1 MEQIFFG
8 GWSSLVRTLIVGV
21 LTYVVLVVFLCI
33 SGNRTLCPGDRWFT
47 ECWVLLNLRNT
58 LVLSPAPHR

>member
-1 MEQIFFG
+1 MEID
-8 GWSSLVRTLIVGV
+8 LALIWAGLIAFAV
-21 LTYVVLVVFLCI
+21 LAYVVLVVFLRT